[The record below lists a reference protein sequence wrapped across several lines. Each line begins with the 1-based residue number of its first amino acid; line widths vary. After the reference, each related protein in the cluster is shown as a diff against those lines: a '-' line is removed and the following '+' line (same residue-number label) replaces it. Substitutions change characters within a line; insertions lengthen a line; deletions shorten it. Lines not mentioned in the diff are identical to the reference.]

1 MGPRAR
7 SVAVVAVVLALAAC
21 GATPVTPGGV
31 GTSAAGD
38 SPATA
43 PARARGVDAAD
54 GPTSIPFEATSSSA
68 FEARAKQAV
77 DRMRS
82 SGAAAAYATSLVL
95 LSSRV
100 VETGYPTD
108 DLKTAFS
115 SYAFRAGPTLTG
127 AARAGVVTTVDG
139 VRHPVELMSAR
150 DTLAGVVR
158 LGIGCA
164 GTSGGACP
172 VITRATLGTLTLS
185 TSRGRALVP
194 VWQFWADGLSTPY
207 QVVAAT
213 EASLPDLPMKPLFD
227 AYPAD
232 VLSAGYARRDGDRAV
247 VAGIM
252 HGTCD
257 TDLVSYVLETPDLV
271 VVGGDTAGFTG
282 ACNAAGVVT
291 PSRIP
296 LAAPLATRPIVD
308 VGLGQVLGEH
318 FA

>member
-1 MGPRAR
+1 MLGSEG
-7 SVAVVAVVLALAAC
+7 SVRREVLALAAC
-21 GATPVTPGGV
+21 GTTPVTPGGV
-31 GTSAAGD
+31 GTSAGG
-38 SPATA
+38 A
-43 PARARGVDAAD
+43 PYSSSSGQGRGVDAAD
-54 GPTSIPFEATSSSA
+54 GLTAIPFEPNSSA
-68 FEARAKQAV
+68 VFESRAKQVV

-82 SGAAAAYATSLVL
+82 TGAAAAYATSLVL
-95 LSSRV
+95 LSSRI

-115 SYAFRAGPTLTG
+115 SYAFRAGPTLAG
-127 AARAGVVTTVDG
+127 AARAGAVTTADATK
-139 VRHPVELMSAR
+139 HPVDLMSAQ

-158 LGIGCA
+158 LGIGCD
-164 GTSGGACP
+164 GNRGGSCP
-172 VITRATLGTLTLS
+172 VITRATLGTVTLS
-185 TSRGRALVP
+185 TSRGRAAVP

-227 AYPAD
+227 AYPGD

-247 VAGIM
+247 VVGIM

-257 TDLVSYVLETPDLV
+257 TDLVSYVLETPDMV
-271 VVGGDTAGFTG
+271 VVGGHTAGFTG
-282 ACNAAGVVT
+282 ACNAAGVLT

-296 LAAPLATRPIVD
+296 LAAPLGTRPIVD
-308 VGLGQVLGEH
+308 VGLGQVLGER